1 MKLKK
6 FYIKHKYQ
14 LISLFA
20 HINFIIWFAWWM
32 IPAGWIFNN
41 VVNYLYLHRVYT
53 HKHYTFKPI
62 IDKTFQFLAC
72 MLNLSS
78 PNVYAAVHM
87 KHHKFSDTEKDP
99 HSPLYHPWW
108 KMLLSFWGDEFSPDR
123 RAFAVYKCDWYKHH
137 IHIAW
142 LTALLFPWI
151 IVIAH
156 WMSKIV
162 IIMVH
167 KNGNPIDVPWLSLIT
182 WGEEMHKHHHEK
194 NKHNDFLGWIGE
206 KIEAI

>member
-1 MKLKK
+1 
-6 FYIKHKYQ
+6 
-14 LISLFA
+14 
-20 HINFIIWFAWWM
+20 
-32 IPAGWIFNN
+32 
-41 VVNYLYLHRVYT
+41 
-53 HKHYTFKPI
+53 
-62 IDKTFQFLAC
+62 
-72 MLNLSS
+72 
-78 PNVYAAVHM
+78 
-87 KHHKFSDTEKDP
+87 
-99 HSPLYHPWW
+99 
-108 KMLLSFWGDEFSPDR
+108 MLLSFWGPEFLPDR
-123 RAFAVYKCDWYKHH
+123 RAFATYKCDWYKYH

-167 KNGNPIDVPWLSLIT
+167 KDGEPIDVPWLSLIT

-206 KIEAI
+206 RIESI